1 MGYLLKLFLPIWA
14 GSLWW
19 MIIVAKVLFDKIPTA
34 FLAGIVA
41 GQLFHYL
48 SYFSLM
54 MSVLIFFHLF
64 KYHGWSSV
72 KSSQFWLILFIA
84 VIVLINF
91 FGIQPTLEALKIN
104 AQPKE
109 VMESIFADRFAMWQ
123 GISSISFLVQTVL
136 VTILM
141 LRWR

>member
-1 MGYLLKLFLPIWA
+1 MGYFLKLFLSICA

-34 FLAGIVA
+34 FLAGVVA

-48 SYFSLM
+48 NYFSIG

-64 KYHGWSSV
+64 KYHGWSFI

-84 VIVLINF
+84 MIVLINF

-109 VMESIFADRFAMWQ
+109 VMESIFADRFAMWH
-123 GISSISFLVQTVL
+123 GISSISFLIQTIL
-136 VTILM
+136 VTVLM

>member
-19 MIIVAKVLFDKIPTA
+19 MIMVAKVLFDKIPTA

-48 SYFSLM
+48 SYFSLG

-109 VMESIFADRFAMWQ
+109 VMESIFADRFAMWH
-123 GISSISFLVQTVL
+123 GISSISFLVQALL

>member
-34 FLAGIVA
+34 ILAGIVA

-48 SYFSLM
+48 SYFSLG

-109 VMESIFADRFAMWQ
+109 VMESIFADRFAMWH
-123 GISSISFLVQTVL
+123 GISSISFIVQTVL

>member
-1 MGYLLKLFLPIWA
+1 MGYFLKLFLSIWT

-34 FLAGIVA
+34 FLAGVVA
-41 GQLFHYL
+41 GQLFYYL
-48 SYFSLM
+48 SYFSM
-54 MSVLIFFHLF
+54 GMSVLIFFHLF
-64 KYHGWSSV
+64 KYQGWSLV
-72 KSSQFWLILFIA
+72 KSSKFWLILFIA
-84 VIVLINF
+84 MIVLINF

-109 VMESIFADRFAMWQ
+109 VMESIFADRFAMWH
-123 GISSISFLVQTVL
+123 GISSISFLIQTIL
-136 VTILM
+136 VTVLM

>member
-1 MGYLLKLFLPIWA
+1 MGYLLKLFLPVWA

-19 MIIVAKVLFDKIPTA
+19 MIIVAKVLFDKIPSA

-48 SYFSLM
+48 SYFSLG

-109 VMESIFADRFAMWQ
+109 VMESIFADRFAMWH
-123 GISSISFLVQTVL
+123 GISSISFLVQALL

>member
-1 MGYLLKLFLPIWA
+1 MGYFLKLFLPIWA

-34 FLAGIVA
+34 FLAGVVA

-48 SYFSLM
+48 SYFSIG

-64 KYHGWSSV
+64 KYHGWSV
-72 KSSQFWLILFIA
+72 IKSSQFWLILFVA
-84 VIVLINF
+84 MIVLINF

-109 VMESIFADRFAMWQ
+109 VMESIFADRFAMWH
-123 GISSISFLVQTVL
+123 GISSISLLIQSIL
-136 VTILM
+136 VTVLM

>member
-1 MGYLLKLFLPIWA
+1 MGYFLKLFLSIWA

-34 FLAGIVA
+34 FLAGVVA

-48 SYFSLM
+48 SYFSM
-54 MSVLIFFHLF
+54 GMSVLIFFHLF
-64 KYHGWSSV
+64 KYHGLSAI

-84 VIVLINF
+84 MIVLINF

-109 VMESIFADRFAMWQ
+109 VMESIFADRFAMWH
-123 GISSISFLVQTVL
+123 GISSISFLIQTIL
-136 VTILM
+136 VTVLM

>member
-41 GQLFHYL
+41 VVLFFFFIFFIL
-48 SYFSLM
+48 CLCFLF
-54 MSVLIFFHLF
+54 FFHLF
-64 KYHGWSSV
+64 IYHCWSSV

-84 VIVLINF
+84 LIVLINF

-109 VMESIFADRFAMWQ
+109 VMESIFADRFAMWH
-123 GISSISFLVQTVL
+123 GISSISFIVQTVL

>member
-19 MIIVAKVLFDKIPTA
+19 MIIVAKVLFDKIPSA

-48 SYFSLM
+48 SYFSLG
-54 MSVLIFFHLF
+54 MSVLIFLHLF

-72 KSSQFWLILFIA
+72 KSSQFWLILLIA
-84 VIVLINF
+84 AIVLINF

-109 VMESIFADRFAMWQ
+109 VMESIFADRFAMWH
-123 GISSISFLVQTVL
+123 GISSISFLVQTLL

>member
-1 MGYLLKLFLPIWA
+1 MGYFLKLFLSIWA

-48 SYFSLM
+48 SYFSIG

-64 KYHGWSSV
+64 KYHGWSAI
-72 KSSQFWLILFIA
+72 KSSQFWLILIIA
-84 VIVLINF
+84 LIVLINF

-109 VMESIFADRFAMWQ
+109 VMESIFADRFAMWH
-123 GISSISFLVQTVL
+123 GISSISFLIQTIL
-136 VTILM
+136 VTVLM

>member
-19 MIIVAKVLFDKIPTA
+19 MIMVAKVLFDKIPTA

-48 SYFSLM
+48 SYFSLG

-64 KYHGWSSV
+64 KYHGWSSA
-72 KSSQFWLILFIA
+72 KSSQFWLILFIS

-109 VMESIFADRFAMWQ
+109 VLESIFADRFAMWH
-123 GISSISFLVQTVL
+123 GISSISFLVQTLL

>member
-1 MGYLLKLFLPIWA
+1 
-14 GSLWW
+14 
-19 MIIVAKVLFDKIPTA
+19 
-34 FLAGIVA
+34 
-41 GQLFHYL
+41 
-48 SYFSLM
+48 

-64 KYHGWSSV
+64 KYHGWSSA

-109 VMESIFADRFAMWQ
+109 VMESIFADRFAMWH

>member
-1 MGYLLKLFLPIWA
+1 MGYFLKLFLSIWA

-34 FLAGIVA
+34 FLAGVVA

-48 SYFSLM
+48 SYFSIG
-54 MSVLIFFHLF
+54 MSFLIFFHSF
-64 KYHGWSSV
+64 KYHGWSAI

-84 VIVLINF
+84 MIVLINF

-109 VMESIFADRFAMWQ
+109 VMESIFADRFVMWH
-123 GISSISFLVQTVL
+123 GISSISFLIQTIL
-136 VTILM
+136 VTVLM

>member
-19 MIIVAKVLFDKIPTA
+19 MIIVAKVLFDKIPSA

-48 SYFSLM
+48 SYFSLG
-54 MSVLIFFHLF
+54 MSVLIFLHLF

-72 KSSQFWLILFIA
+72 KSSQFWLILLIA
-84 VIVLINF
+84 AIVLINF
-91 FGIQPTLEALKIN
+91 FGIQPTLEALKID

-109 VMESIFADRFAMWQ
+109 VMESIFADRFAMWH
-123 GISSISFLVQTVL
+123 GISSISFLVQTLL

>member
-1 MGYLLKLFLPIWA
+1 MGYFLKLFLSIWA

-34 FLAGIVA
+34 FLAGVVA

-48 SYFSLM
+48 SYFSIG

-64 KYHGWSSV
+64 KYHGWSAI
-72 KSSQFWLILFIA
+72 KSSQFWLILFITM
-84 VIVLINF
+84 IVLINF
-91 FGIQPTLEALKIN
+91 FGIQPTLEALKIS

-109 VMESIFADRFAMWQ
+109 VMESIFADRFAMWH
-123 GISSISFLVQTVL
+123 GISSISFLIQTTL
-136 VTILM
+136 VTVLM

>member
-1 MGYLLKLFLPIWA
+1 MGYFLKLFLSIWA

-34 FLAGIVA
+34 FLAGVVA

-48 SYFSLM
+48 SYFSM
-54 MSVLIFFHLF
+54 GMSVLIFFHLF
-64 KYHGWSSV
+64 KYHGWSVV
-72 KSSQFWLILFIA
+72 KSSQFWLILFVAI
-84 VIVLINF
+84 IVLINF

-109 VMESIFADRFAMWQ
+109 VMESIFADRFAMWH
-123 GISSISFLVQTVL
+123 GISSISFLIQAIL
-136 VTILM
+136 VTVLM

>member
-1 MGYLLKLFLPIWA
+1 MGYFLKLFLSIWA

-19 MIIVAKVLFDKIPTA
+19 MIIVAKVLFDKIPKA
-34 FLAGIVA
+34 FLAGVVA

-48 SYFSLM
+48 SYFSVG

-64 KYHGWSSV
+64 KYHGWSAI

-109 VMESIFADRFAMWQ
+109 VMESIFADRFSMWH
-123 GISSISFLVQTVL
+123 GISSISFLIQTIL
-136 VTILM
+136 VTVLM

>member
-1 MGYLLKLFLPIWA
+1 MGYFLKLFLSIWA

-34 FLAGIVA
+34 FLAGVVA

-48 SYFSLM
+48 SYFSIG

-64 KYHGWSSV
+64 KYHGWSAI

-109 VMESIFADRFAMWQ
+109 VMESIFADRFSMWH
-123 GISSISFLVQTVL
+123 GISSISFLIQTIL
-136 VTILM
+136 VTVLM

>member
-1 MGYLLKLFLPIWA
+1 MGYFLKLFLPIWA

-34 FLAGIVA
+34 FLAGVVA

-48 SYFSLM
+48 SYFSIG

-64 KYHGWSSV
+64 KYHGWSAI

-84 VIVLINF
+84 MIVLINF

-109 VMESIFADRFAMWQ
+109 VMESIFADRFAMWH
-123 GISSISFLVQTVL
+123 GISSISFLIQTILVTVL
-136 VTILM
+136 I

>member
-34 FLAGIVA
+34 FLAGKVA

-48 SYFSLM
+48 SYFSLG

-109 VMESIFADRFAMWQ
+109 VMESIFADRFAMWH
-123 GISSISFLVQTVL
+123 GISSISFIVKTVL